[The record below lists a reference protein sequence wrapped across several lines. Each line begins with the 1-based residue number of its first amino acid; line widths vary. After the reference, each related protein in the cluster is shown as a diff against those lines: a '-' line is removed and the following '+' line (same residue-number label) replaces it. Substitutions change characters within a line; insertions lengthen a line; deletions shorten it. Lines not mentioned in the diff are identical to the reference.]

1 MTSEQKSEQQIPKG
15 SIVVLDGVKTF
26 QLGWSDC
33 TDSPIQEAFIT
44 LVNKE
49 CELYVPEVVLDRS
62 ITRLKEKKTKEL
74 LRKRK
79 LSEEQEKFKNLLEYS
94 VKAKLDSFLVT
105 TIQEEDYQKLDEIL
119 KSTGVKTYRSFL
131 DINKVGSL
139 NANSANIATKIP
151 AAVATN
157 ASLIAGAITL
167 KLTFD

>member
-1 MTSEQKSEQQIPKG
+1 
-15 SIVVLDGVKTF
+15 VLDGVKTF

-105 TIQEEDYQKLDEIL
+105 TIQEEDYQNFLPIAINIIPDADDDAHTLATAIKVKSLYPSKTVIIWSHDKIFLKKAEEI
-119 KSTGVKTYRSFL
+119 KQKF
-131 DINKVGSL
+131 
-139 NANSANIATKIP
+139 KIE
-151 AAVATN
+151 VRK
-157 ASLIAGAITL
+157 AIQ
-167 KLTFD
+167 